1 MIKIALMLL
10 VLTNSFIIPQGIDD
24 HIDNKINN
32 EDLIVLAKIKQ
43 RKVESYEK
51 VTKKPAKVTETA
63 KEDHTEATH
72 KAKHK
77 HPNVYLLAR
86 IINAEATGEPLPG
99 MVAVG
104 DVVLNRVESS
114 QFPDT
119 IKEVVYQP
127 GQFSPVKNGSI
138 NKEPSERAIKAAK
151 LALKAGGSN
160 ALYFYNPAITNDSW
174 IRTRPAIKIIGNHVF
189 AK

>member
-1 MIKIALMLL
+1 MIKVALILF
-10 VLTNSFIIPQGIDD
+10 VLTNSFIIPQSIDD
-24 HIDNKINN
+24 HVNNKVSN

-43 RKVESYEK
+43 MKVKKHEK
-51 VTKKPAKVTETA
+51 ETKKPVKVTEVV
-63 KEDHTEATH
+63 KENHTEATH
-72 KAKHK
+72 EAKHK

-86 IINAEATGEPLPG
+86 IINAESTGEPLPG

-138 NKEPSERAIKAAK
+138 NKEPNERAIKAAK
-151 LALKAGGSN
+151 LALRAGGSN
-160 ALYFYNPAITNDSW
+160 ALYFYNPAKTNDSW
-174 IRTRPAIKIIGNHVF
+174 IRTRPTIKIIGNHVF